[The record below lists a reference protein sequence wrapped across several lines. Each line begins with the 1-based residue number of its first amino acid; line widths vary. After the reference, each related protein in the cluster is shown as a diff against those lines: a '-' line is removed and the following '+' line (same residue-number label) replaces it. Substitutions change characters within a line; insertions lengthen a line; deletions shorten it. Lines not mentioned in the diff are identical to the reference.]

1 MGFDRPKWQEDLS
14 AYHNIKTTFILS
26 GNIHDLQLDFDC
38 ESGRSFA
45 TTMDSYLYNYLRNE
59 IGYARIIFYNRVD
72 GFYNNANSRMQK
84 EFKKYCVRCLGEAG
98 GSDGQGQD
106 EGVDGDYSFKAASEI
121 IREAL
126 SDADVPTAI
135 VFDSVTSAI
144 TSPARLTDEEQD
156 AFSRLLVAS
165 QRPMSCIDPASGKQL
180 TNTLLLIVDK
190 INDVPSWFYVNN
202 PYVKT
207 LTVGKP
213 SRFQR
218 KAYIETQM
226 EKMPGTFSD
235 YSQLDDDGVEKL
247 MGELCNLTEGFCC
260 MELKGFLQ
268 KCADDP
274 RPASEARR
282 AISTFRYGQADNMW
296 ERVDRDAISNA
307 EAIMRNRVK
316 GQDRAIEKAVSILF
330 RAASG
335 MSLTGSRSNSTK
347 PKGVLFLAGPT
358 GTGKTELAKSIAEGL
373 FSDETQMIRFDM
385 SEFSKSQSDQRLFG
399 APPGYVG
406 YEAGG
411 ELTNAV
417 KEKPFSVLLFDEIE
431 KADSSIFDKFLQVLD
446 DGRLTDSHGE
456 TVYFGETIIIFT
468 SNYGLSD
475 RDPFTN
481 KGVNVITAQT
491 YDTYEKLKNAVEDNI
506 RNPEKSIF
514 RPEFINRIGENFVVF
529 DFIDEGVAEEILRGK
544 LASLARRVRD
554 ENGIDL
560 YMTWDYYRALMGFV
574 KSNLGMGGRGVVN
587 MLEARFLNPLSKT
600 VFCGDFPLGSKL
612 LVTRE
617 YTGSDHRLEGTFDYE
632 CCIPRSSE
640 GFELMDESARPVVA
654 GSADHGP
661 SGLEGDGPDV

>member
-1 MGFDRPKWQEDLS
+1 MSLDHPKWQEDLS
-14 AYHNIKTTFILS
+14 AYHNIKTMFILS
-26 GNIHDLQLDFDC
+26 GNVHDLQFDFDF

-45 TTMDSYLYNYLRNE
+45 TTMDNYLYNYLRNE
-59 IGYARIIFYNRVD
+59 IGYSRIVFYNRVD

-84 EFKKYCVRCLGEAG
+84 EFEKSCDGYLGNAHD
-98 GSDGQGQD
+98 SKGQD
-106 EGVDGDYSFKAASEI
+106 QDEDGDEAYSFKTASVI
-121 IREAL
+121 IKEAL
-126 SDADVPTAI
+126 GDTSVPTAI

-144 TSPARLTDEEQD
+144 TSPSRLTDEEQE
-156 AFSRLLVAS
+156 AFSRLLSAS
-165 QRPMSCIDPASGKQL
+165 KRPMSCMDPASGRQL
-180 TNTLLLIVDK
+180 TNTLFLIVDK
-190 INDVPSWFYVNN
+190 INDLPSWFYVNN
-202 PYVKT
+202 PYAKT
-207 LTVGKP
+207 LVVGKP

-218 KAYIETQM
+218 KTFVETQM

-235 YSQLDDDGVEKL
+235 YSRLDERGIEKFI
-247 MGELCNLTEGFCC
+247 GELCNLTEDFCC

-268 KCADDP
+268 KCADNP
-274 RPASEARR
+274 RPVSEARK
-282 AISTFRYGQADNMW
+282 AISTFRYGQADNLW
-296 ERVDRDAISNA
+296 EQVDMDVISNA
-307 EAIMRNRVK
+307 EATMRKRVK

-335 MSLTGSRSNSTK
+335 MSLSGSRSASTK

-358 GTGKTELAKSIAEGL
+358 GTGKTELAKSITEAL
-373 FSDETQMIRFDM
+373 FSDEAQMIRFDM

-468 SNYGLSD
+468 SNYGLAD
-475 RDPFTN
+475 RDPLTN
-481 KGVNVITAQT
+481 RGVNVITPCT
-491 YDTYEKLKNAVEDNI
+491 HDTYEELKSAVEDNI

-529 DFIDEGVAEEILRGK
+529 NFISEEIAEEILRGK
-544 LASLARRVRD
+544 LALFSKRVKD

-560 YMTWDYYRALMGFV
+560 YMSWNYYRVLMGYV
-574 KSNLGMGGRGVVN
+574 KGNLGMGGRGVIN
-587 MLEARFLNPLSKT
+587 MLESHVLNPLSKT

-612 LVTRE
+612 LVVGT
-617 YTGSDHRLEGTFDYE
+617 YSGADHRLEGTFDYE
-632 CCIPRSSE
+632 GRIPRPSE
-640 GFELMDESARPVVA
+640 GFELLDESARPSVQPPVA
-654 GSADHGP
+654 RESD
-661 SGLEGDGPDV
+661 SEEGERHV